1 MAASVAKAK
10 VQFEDGEV
18 KNVIIIPE
26 GENLEIGEG
35 ANHKLKISSGI
46 EKIGASIEGGVLK
59 LSKEESFLK
68 TLEAKSGTDHKA
80 IELHA
85 AA

>member
-35 ANHKLKISSGI
+35 ANHKLKISS
-46 EKIGASIEGGVLK
+46 ETKKLEALIEGGVLK

-68 TLEAKSGTDHKA
+68 ALKAKFEADHKA
-80 IELHA
+80 MELHA